1 MKYNKAPPNDDSTA
15 HGYMNPPFTAP
26 MVGWYGSIRLS
37 FGYPYSASAAWS
49 EPLML
54 QQSSQVYQPRRD
66 LDLAPT

>member
-1 MKYNKAPPNDDSTA
+1 
-15 HGYMNPPFTAP
+15 